1 MHFTLKTNPLRVDDL
16 QDFIT
21 CYHPENRHERQE
33 SERFRAFPYD
43 DLLQRDKVSLDIFW
57 LKDDS
62 LEDSNALPTPE
73 VLAAEIVENLEAAL
87 AQFSSIYAEL
97 GGE

>member
-1 MHFTLKTNPLRVDDL
+1 MAFKDL
-16 QDFIT
+16 EDFIA

-33 SERFRAFPYD
+33 TDRFHAFAID
-43 DLLQRDKVSLDIFW
+43 DIMARDKVSLDIFW

-62 LEDSNALPTPE
+62 LEDAANLPTPE

-87 AQFSSIYAEL
+87 EQFRGITDTL
-97 GGE
+97 GE